1 MHESKTARTTLR
13 LDEHLMREVKASAVQ
28 SGRTLTD
35 WIEDALREV
44 LLRRRQSG
52 KGERFELPV
61 FNMGPPLPGVD
72 LNNSAA
78 LLDLMEEGN
87 GPV

>member
-13 LDEHLMREVKASAVQ
+13 LDEHLMREIKASAVQ

-35 WIEDALREV
+35 WIEDALREA
-44 LLRRRQSG
+44 LLRRRQQAAA
-52 KGERFELPV
+52 ERFELPV
-61 FNMGPPLPGVD
+61 FSMGPPLPGVD

-78 LLDLMEEGN
+78 LLDLMEEDD
-87 GPV
+87 GPL